1 MIGVLVFA
9 LPGDVVACFEE
20 LTNYIQAAY
29 NNDYDKLLKY
39 FGNTYIGLFR
49 QNSQRCHPILSI
61 NMWNIFHRT
70 QQKLPRTN
78 NSIEGWHINFP
89 GSVSACH
96 PTI

>member
-70 QQKLPRTN
+70 Q
-78 NSIEGWHINFP
+78 
-89 GSVSACH
+89 
-96 PTI
+96 